1 MPKQVIQILIEFDG
15 KQIRTKHPADPMLCI
30 AMLSL
35 ALQEIYGKMQGH
47 SKEEPSKIIIPSIHI
62 PGVKV

>member
-1 MPKQVIQILIEFDG
+1 MPKQVVQILIEFDG

-35 ALQEIYGKMQGH
+35 ALQEIYGKMQGNAP
-47 SKEEPSKIIIPSIHI
+47 EPESKIIIPSMHV